1 MDQKSPEA
9 FRTISEVA
17 DWLGVPTHVLRFWE
31 SRFSQVKPVK
41 RAGGR
46 RYYRPADMEL
56 LGGIRKLLHED
67 GMTIRGVQKLLREQ
81 GVRHVSALSP
91 ALDIGPDEKDVSP
104 GNVVDLTNRRGA
116 RAEPRPV
123 DDAET
128 FDEAPAGEP
137 QDRRFPFDD
146 EPVAAPESAHE
157 GHPDLALAGETGPV
171 EAVAEVSEPEQAE
184 TALDAAT
191 DAQPDA
197 ASETQ
202 SPATDAQPDALDV
215 TDPLPS
221 PEAMDFLAHDAT
233 PDSFEPE
240 GDSAPDAPLAP
251 AAATLTEPDDSISSP
266 EALTFAAHDA
276 EPELTEAV
284 AQPEAAPEPA
294 PEAVAELEPARP
306 ALVMPDIDADPDDDD
321 REAGPLPAA
330 DLRALRAARA
340 DVHIAALQ
348 ALADR
353 LEEITMRIGHGADRA
368 GSL

>member
-1 MDQKSPEA
+1 MDHKSPEA

-81 GVRHVSALSP
+81 GVRHVAALSP
-91 ALDIGPDEKDVSP
+91 GLDFSAGEQDISP
-104 GNVVDLTNRRGA
+104 GNVVDLTDRREA
-116 RAEPRPV
+116 RAEPKPV
-123 DDAET
+123 QDAET
-128 FDEAPAGEP
+128 LDETPAQAP
-137 QDRRFPFDD
+137 QDRRFAFDNAPAA
-146 EPVAAPESAHE
+146 EPARVPETAQEQPPQPDVAA
-157 GHPDLALAGETGPV
+157 GPDE
-171 EAVAEVSEPEQAE
+171 EAAQSPEQEPAE
-184 TALDAAT
+184 AALDAASE
-191 DAQPDA
+191 A
-197 ASETQ
+197 APEAQ
-202 SPATDAQPDALDV
+202 SPEPGQATEPGALDV

-233 PDSFEPE
+233 PESAEAE
-240 GDSAPDAPLAP
+240 GDGTADAPP
-251 AAATLTEPDDSISSP
+251 AAADAPRTDPADPMSSP
-266 EALTFAAHDA
+266 EALSFAAHDA
-276 EPELTEAV
+276 EPEPE
-284 AQPEAAPEPA
+284 PEAEPEPA
-294 PEAVAELEPARP
+294 AARP
-306 ALVMPDIDADPDDDD
+306 ALVMPEIDADPDDDD

-340 DVHIAALQ
+340 EVNIAALQ

-353 LEEITMRIGHGADRA
+353 LDEIRRRSSRGAGGHG
-368 GSL
+368 SL